1 VYFISCQQRCCTYL
15 SPAIKYISGGLRLFC
30 NDRFVAIKIIRRSKK
45 TAVYLNQQK
54 MKQLFTLLM
63 TALVLL
69 GSLAAS
75 AQCGAPSNL
84 AAVYSNNVSTFS
96 WNVVASAVNYTI
108 EIKQPQDDWN
118 VAEIAETVTDT
129 FYNSTGIF
137 HSATLDWRVT
147 ANCGS
152 SVSSYTVA
160 QYTVPCP
167 EPTSLNVTNITAGSA
182 ALNWVAAAGYNTL
195 ISDFVVSYR
204 LANTS
209 NAWTQIGHT
218 SAFTINVTGLSA
230 NTAYEWCVNQTC
242 VYFNS
247 NPVISSFTTAMAPCA
262 APTGLSFS
270 YSNNISTFNWDAV
283 PGASGYRIQFGW
295 AGAPGGGPEI
305 AVTTNSY
312 AIPNL
317 MQGGN
322 FQIKVRAVCGSTF
335 SPYTSLLFSTPCL
348 QPYSLSTTN
357 ITTTSATLNWQQS
370 TTTNNNNTGFSVSYR
385 LANTNNAWIQLTD
398 IYNNPTATFFNLTGL
413 TPGTAYEWRVRRVCS
428 VSNSNYIT
436 SQFVTLSCISNGV
449 NSGEWIDFF
458 SLGAISR
465 VSGAEPGGY
474 ANVAAN
480 TNLVIGSAT
489 NPGQISAGFSGTV
502 RNQRFS
508 VYIDFNRNGSFADA
522 GEQLVNAAS
531 MNNAGIFSFNVSI
544 PATATAGTT
553 RMRVMMR
560 RNPGAISPCITGYLG
575 ETEDYTVT
583 LQSASRSAAPS
594 VADANEKTKTII
606 SASPNPSNG
615 VFTIQ
620 MPVAIE
626 AVSYEVLNSNGM
638 SVKRGATNNTRVF
651 KIDITTLP
659 AGLYMVRI
667 TDRKNKVHIQKI
679 SKQ

>member
-1 VYFISCQQRCCTYL
+1 M
-15 SPAIKYISGGLRLFC
+15 
-30 NDRFVAIKIIRRSKK
+30 KK
-45 TAVYLNQQK
+45 
-54 MKQLFTLLM
+54 LFTLLM

-69 GSLAAS
+69 SSAAS
-75 AQCGAPSNL
+75 YAQCDAPINL

-96 WNVVASAVNYTI
+96 WNTVPGAVNYTI
-108 EIKQPQDDWN
+108 EIKQPQDDWLA
-118 VAEIAETVTDT
+118 AEIAETVTDT
-129 FYNSTGIF
+129 FYASTGIF
-137 HSATLDWRVT
+137 HSATLDWRVI

-167 EPTSLNVTNITAGSA
+167 EPTGLTVTNITAGSA
-182 ALNWVAAAGYNTL
+182 TLNWLAAAGYNTL
-195 ISDFVVSYR
+195 ISDFVVAYR

-218 SAFTINVTGLSA
+218 SGFTINVTGLSA

-242 VYFNS
+242 AYFNS
-247 NPVISSFTTAMAPCA
+247 NPVISSFTTAMAPCT

-283 PGASGYRIQFGW
+283 PGASGYKIQMGW
-295 AGAPGGGPEI
+295 AGAPWGTVEQSAP
-305 AVTTNSY
+305 TNSY
-312 AIPNL
+312 SIPNL

-322 FQIKVRAVCGSTF
+322 FQFRVRAVCGNTF
-335 SPYTSLLFSTPCL
+335 GPYTSLLFSTPCL
-348 QPYSLSTTN
+348 QPSSLSTTN
-357 ITTTSATLNWQQS
+357 IATTSATLNWLQS

-398 IYNNPTATFFNLTGL
+398 INNNPTATFFNLTGL

-428 VSNSNYIT
+428 ASNSNYIT
-436 SQFVTLSCISNGV
+436 SQFVTLSCISNGA
-449 NSGEWIDFF
+449 NASEWIDLF

-480 TNLVIGSAT
+480 TNLVIGLST
-489 NPGQISAGFSGTV
+489 NAGQISAGFSGNV
-502 RNQRFS
+502 RNQRYS

-522 GEQLVNAAS
+522 GERLINAAS
-531 MNNAGIFSFNVSI
+531 LNNAGVFNFNVNI

-553 RMRVMMR
+553 GMRVIMR

-583 LQSASRSAAPS
+583 LVSANRMAAPS
-594 VADANEKTKTII
+594 VAVVEEKTTAGIN
-606 SASPNPSNG
+606 ASPNPSTG
-615 VFTIQ
+615 LFTIN
-620 MPVAIE
+620 MPAAIE
-626 AVSYEVLNSNGM
+626 AVAYEILNSNGM
-638 SVKRGATNNTRVF
+638 AVKRGATNNARVF
-651 KIDITTLP
+651 KVDIAAMP
-659 AGLYMVRI
+659 AGLYILRI

>member
-1 VYFISCQQRCCTYL
+1 
-15 SPAIKYISGGLRLFC
+15 
-30 NDRFVAIKIIRRSKK
+30 
-45 TAVYLNQQK
+45 
-54 MKQLFTLLM
+54 M

-69 GSLAAS
+69 FSAAS
-75 AQCGAPSNL
+75 HAQCDAPANL

-96 WNVVASAVNYTI
+96 WNTVAGAVNYTI
-108 EIKQPQDDWN
+108 EIKQPQDDWLA
-118 VAEIAETVTDT
+118 AEIAETVTDT
-129 FYNSTGIF
+129 FYTSTGIF
-137 HSATLDWRVT
+137 HSATLDWRVI

-152 SVSSYTVA
+152 STSSYTVA

-167 EPTSLNVTNITAGSA
+167 EPTGLSVTNITAGSA
-182 ALNWVAAAGYNTL
+182 TLNWVAAAGYNTL
-195 ISDFVVSYR
+195 ISDFVVAYR

-209 NAWTQIGHT
+209 NTWTQLGHT
-218 SAFTINVTGLSA
+218 SGFTINVAGLSA

-247 NPVISSFTTAMAPCA
+247 NPVISSFTTAMAPCN

-283 PGASGYRIQFGW
+283 PGTSGYKIQMGW
-295 AGAPGGGPEI
+295 AGANWGTVEQSSP
-305 AVTTNSY
+305 TNSY
-312 AIPNL
+312 SIPNL

-322 FQIKVRAVCGSTF
+322 FQFRVRAVCGSTL
-335 SPYTSLLFSTPCL
+335 SPYTSLLLSTPCL

-357 ITTTSATLNWQQS
+357 IATTSATLNWQQS

-413 TPGTAYEWRVRRVCS
+413 TPGTAYEWRVRRICS
-428 VSNSNYIT
+428 ASNSNYIT
-436 SQFVTLSCISNGV
+436 SQFVTLACISNGT
-449 NSGEWIDFF
+449 NTSEWIDLF

-465 VSGAEPGGY
+465 ISGAEPGGY

-489 NPGQISAGFSGTV
+489 NAGQISAGFSSTV
-502 RNQRFS
+502 RNQRYS

-522 GEQLVNAAS
+522 GERLINAAS
-531 MNNAGIFSFNVSI
+531 LNNAGTVNFNVNI
-544 PATATAGTT
+544 PSTATAGTT
-553 RMRVMMR
+553 GMRVIMR

-583 LQSASRSAAPS
+583 LISANRTAAPS
-594 VADANEKTKTII
+594 VAVAEEKTKASI
-606 SASPNPSNG
+606 SASPNPSLG

-620 MPVAIE
+620 LPVTIE
-626 AVSYEVLNSNGM
+626 AVLYEVLNTNGVA
-638 SVKRGATNNTRVF
+638 VKRGTINNSRTF
-651 KIDITTLP
+651 KVDITSMS
-659 AGLYMVRI
+659 AGLYMLRI
-667 TDRKNKVHIQKI
+667 TDRKGKVHIQKI